1 MVVHYINRKVPM
13 FLQILFALLLS
24 QLPDAP
30 LAKQTPP
37 PDSSAL
43 ELQGDKLGET
53 LDTFLAKHP
62 KAQCDDTQKTRTA
75 CYQWAD
81 VSIFGIA
88 AHPAANCSLKNRY
101 AKTCLEGL
109 NAKFSDH
116 QLIALVYSVIA
127 TDKSAASAELQK
139 KLGKPA
145 IDARDAT
152 VWNLSDSTAS
162 VIVGKATESPDDPTI
177 LTVTISR
184 SN

>member
-1 MVVHYINRKVPM
+1 M
-13 FLQILFALLLS
+13 FLPMLLTLLFS
-24 QLPDAP
+24 QLPDSP
-30 LAKQTPP
+30 LAKPTPP

-43 ELQGDKLGET
+43 ELQGDQLGET
-53 LDTFLAKHP
+53 LESFLAKHP

-81 VSIFGIA
+81 VSIFGIS
-88 AHPAANCSLKNRY
+88 AHPAASCSLKNRY
-101 AKTCLEGL
+101 AKNCLEGL

-116 QLIALVYSVIA
+116 QLIALVYSVVG

-152 VWNLSDSTAS
+152 VWNLAASTAS
-162 VIVGKATESPDDPTI
+162 VMVGKASESPDDPSI

-184 SN
+184 TN

>member
-1 MVVHYINRKVPM
+1 M
-13 FLQILFALLLS
+13 ILPILLSLLFS
-24 QLPDAP
+24 QLPDSP
-30 LAKQTPP
+30 LAKPSPP

-43 ELQGDKLGET
+43 ELQGDKLGES
-53 LDTFLAKHP
+53 LETFLAKHP

-75 CYQWAD
+75 CYQWVD
-81 VSIFGIA
+81 VSIFGIS
-88 AHPAANCSLKNRY
+88 AHPAASCSLKNRY

-116 QLIALVYSVIA
+116 QLIALVYSVVG

-152 VWNLSDSTAS
+152 VWNLADSTAS